1 MLLLRKATLAMF
13 RQIADFMICGTG
25 QWYDMEDDGSIIF
38 FDGPEDAAA
47 EDSRLFHFR

>member
-1 MLLLRKATLAMF
+1 MLFLQTATLAMF
-13 RQIADFMICGTG
+13 RQIADFMISGTG
-25 QWYDMEDDGSIIF
+25 QWYGMEDDGSIIF